1 MRQRPTPDELAAM
14 TEDEIHALDSVMYA
28 QNMSGKPEAEFGDA
42 ERALVASYLR
52 MVEQHRAM
60 FPRQEVPNA
69 RPT

>member
-14 TEDEIHALDSVMYA
+14 TENEIHALSAVMFA
-28 QNMSGKPEAEFGDA
+28 EGSSGKPEAEFGDA

-60 FPRQEVPNA
+60 FPRTEVPRA